1 MQGAGFSMGDSCYH
15 SSEQEKQQTCEFIY
29 DSCLYIVCAYIYIH
43 NIYTFCLYILL
54 FSSDFSVQST
64 VPARAACFPCAA
76 NICALSISLRLGY
89 RLLFMIFLSEVGNSC
104 YCILKAC
111 KTNVASL
118 AWAWIVAFQFI
129 LERKSVKYVKKHL

>member
-1 MQGAGFSMGDSCYH
+1 MCDL
-15 SSEQEKQQTCEFIY
+15 IY
-29 DSCLYIVCAYIYIH
+29 DFCLYIVYIYIYTH

-64 VPARAACFPCAA
+64 VSVRAACFPCAA
-76 NICALSISLRLGY
+76 NICASSISLYLGY
-89 RLLFMIFLSEVGNSC
+89 RLLLVIVLSEVGNSC

-118 AWAWIVAFQFI
+118 AWAWIVGFQFI
-129 LERKSVKYVKKHL
+129 LERKSVKCVKKSTCERKVGDIRSF